1 MGRSQNFLVANIF
14 WKLNQAVNILCYKY
28 TVRFWISYIKCYFLV
43 CYGSMNLIF
52 ELFIYFRSRNQK
64 IMTLRCPFLSRIPV
78 CQVKTAAPQLMNY
91 AERCPIMAHAMRYMS
106 VGTTQTKGILII
118 CFLPFS
124 MILGF
129 LFN

>member
-1 MGRSQNFLVANIF
+1 
-14 WKLNQAVNILCYKY
+14 
-28 TVRFWISYIKCYFLV
+28 
-43 CYGSMNLIF
+43 
-52 ELFIYFRSRNQK
+52 
-64 IMTLRCPFLSRIPV
+64 MTLRCPFLSRIPV